1 MGEKEQEMKSM
12 THDTIGRMKTQ
23 TERRHTT
30 QKKSNAKYFDKGSYG
45 KIRLSDNRYLDYL
58 KKGMIKHPIPSTL
71 SAHGIIHR
79 DGAYQFSE
87 EKKAERDQH
96 SAKGSG
102 YQLDEDTRLSFAR
115 KASEHKELEEKQQEA
130 KKKAIKKRPAT
141 APNILFRANI

>member
-23 TERRHTT
+23 TERRHTS

-58 KKGMIKHPIPSTL
+58 KKGMINQPTPSTL
-71 SAHGIIHR
+71 TSHGIIQV
-79 DGAYQFSE
+79 DGVYQFSE

-102 YQLDEDTRLSFAR
+102 YRLDEDERLSFAKR
-115 KASEHKELEEKQQEA
+115 RASEHKELEEKRPET
-130 KKKAIKKRPAT
+130 KKKPKNRRAAT
-141 APNILFRANI
+141 AQNIDV